1 MQINQLPQ
9 EIKYQLIFDESI
21 DGPKLAKDVFQIDYA
36 EFRNNLI
43 KKSNQNPT
51 SEPDAQPS
59 NEISDDQDDEELEN
73 EETTNDDTGTAQKTS
88 FDQTE

>member
-21 DGPKLAKDVFQIDYA
+21 DGPKLAKDVFQIDYT

-43 KKSNQNPT
+43 KTKIKNPT
-51 SEPDAQPS
+51 SEPVYEPS
-59 NEISDDQDDEELEN
+59 HETSDLDEEN
-73 EETTNDDTGTAQKTS
+73 EETTNDETGTAQKTS
-88 FDQTE
+88 FD